1 MVAVEAMAC
10 GTAVEVVSNRGALPE
25 VGGDAVR
32 VVDPDDVDR
41 FADVLVKL
49 VAHPERVAAMEAA
62 GLERARDRTW
72 ESVSRQLT
80 GLARR

>member
-1 MVAVEAMAC
+1 
-10 GTAVEVVSNRGALPE
+10 
-25 VGGDAVR
+25 
-32 VVDPDDVDR
+32 
-41 FADVLVKL
+41 
-49 VAHPERVAAMEAA
+49 VAAMEAA